1 MTIDL
6 DKLETLA
13 KAAGGE
19 SWSTE
24 CGPAGTFDGMHVWGP
39 DGDSVCRV
47 FGNIGNWPE
56 PIDESQI
63 AAHIEANS
71 PKAILEL
78 CAEVRR
84 LRERLEIDDR
94 HPYDGIHCRDVTI
107 KTQDDIIESLQKDAD
122 RYRWMRRGMPLNVT
136 VPVKDKEVHYFL
148 GHKPEAKFPECL
160 DAAIDAVIAKEKP

>member
-1 MTIDL
+1 MIDIET
-6 DKLETLA
+6 LETLA
-13 KAAGGE
+13 RVAGGE
-19 SWSTE
+19 TWSTE
-24 CGPAGTFDGMHVWGP
+24 TGRGTFDGMYVWYE

-47 FGNIGNWPE
+47 FGNLGHMPE
-56 PIDESQI
+56 PIMEEELAEYI
-63 AAHIEANS
+63 AAAN
-71 PKAILEL
+71 PAAILEL

-94 HPYDGIHCRDVTI
+94 HPYDGIYCRDVTI

-160 DAAIDAVIAKEKP
+160 DAAIDEVISKEKP